1 MTPGSERSLPE
12 TGGPPPAA
20 LLWAASP
27 RAAEAALMA
36 DLDALRPRGLAALRE
51 STAAVWVVVPSRVL
65 RHHLLARIAERFG
78 AIAGVEVLT
87 LRRVARQLFE
97 LAGEP
102 VEANEGLF
110 ELLARRALAQEE
122 EIANWLD
129 ELAGGYGPAVA
140 TLRDLLD
147 AGFDGAHL
155 EAALEAIG
163 NCRAESKLRRGRAV
177 LRAAARLAQSLAGLP
192 PLRDPD
198 LLRRAAELLARPEAV
213 TPPCRY
219 LLVHGFAD
227 ASGAALE
234 LLEALAR
241 TVPVRAHLVV
251 GPPESERFGRL
262 LRERLGGLLGAS
274 APPAAATVSG
284 LPLVEHLDPRVEVRE
299 TGWALLADLAAG
311 IPPERIGVIARSLEP
326 YARFVREEWQALGI
340 PFSSP
345 TASPF
350 ATATSRY
357 LTGFRELLEQG
368 GRTGIDRWLGLCG
381 QGGGELLEPRLALH
395 LLGAARLE
403 QVARLD
409 IARLVPADGLR
420 LPLRGAAPPADEAPE
435 AEESAAS
442 VRSRRV
448 PRETLRELQQ
458 RANALVKRFASWP
471 ERASASVHARLLRD
485 LLAQLAAG
493 PERPGPAEIAK
504 GITLAFADL
513 PPKLVLDREEVALLL
528 DRAIG
533 DGPREPLGGAGGGVQ
548 LLDVT
553 AARGLTFERLH
564 LLGLSQGRFPR
575 TISEDPLLPDELRRA
590 LAPLL
595 PALGAKQDGRA
606 EEVYL
611 LHTLLGA
618 APEVRLHRPEYDEE
632 ARQQPVSPLL
642 VPLLAT
648 EQVKRFEP
656 PEAPAVLPL
665 PTATRNAGL
674 ARREGEFVRH
684 LEALLG
690 EVEGRSPAEAR
701 QLARAHLARLEEVEP
716 RGDGARTSCRLGGS
730 LLGGVGQIRPGNDPR
745 QHPPAAT
752 HLEGLARCPW
762 QFFLR
767 RLLRLEPP
775 ADAAAGLPTLS
786 PLLVGNVVH
795 AFLEAD
801 ARRAGVPVH
810 VSLTDALRD
819 SERPE
824 LSGFRDSERPEL
836 SGLRRCAEA
845 ALRDEGLTVWPLA
858 DALAHR
864 AKLRLAT
871 LGDPSQSARLVG
883 AELDGE
889 STIRLADGS
898 ERTVRFRVDRV
909 EEHDDELLFID
920 FKAGSPGEL
929 TGKSRETLWKQ
940 LRKAIAEGRRLQ
952 VAIYTATECDAPV
965 RGSYLF
971 LDPNTSETA
980 WEVSLSGDDEEAR
993 RTLIATL
1000 TTLFRAWDEGIFL
1013 PRLLDE
1019 KLEKASSYCESCEVM
1034 DACVQY
1040 DSLLRHGY
1048 RDRIAHLRENP
1059 SVGEESERLALAL
1072 FDLGRNPEDAEKA
1085 G

>member
-1 MTPGSERSLPE
+1 MTPERERSLPE
-12 TGGPPPAA
+12 NSGPPPAA

-27 RAAEAALMA
+27 RAAEVALMA
-36 DLDALRPRGLAALRE
+36 DLDALRPRALAALRE

-65 RHHLLARIAERFG
+65 RQHLLSRIAERFG
-78 AIAGVEVLT
+78 AVAGVEVLT
-87 LRRVARQLFE
+87 LRRIALRLFE
-97 LAGEP
+97 LAGKP

-110 ELLARRALAQEE
+110 ELLARRALAREK

-163 NCRAESKLRRGRAV
+163 NCRAGSKLPRGRAI
-177 LRAAARLAQSLAGLP
+177 LRAAARLAESLAGLP
-192 PLRDPD
+192 PQRDPD

-241 TVPVRAHLVV
+241 TVPVRTHLVV

-274 APPAAATVSG
+274 APPAAATLSE
-284 LPLVEHLDPRVEVRE
+284 LPLVAHLDPRAEVRE
-299 TGWALLADLAAG
+299 TGWALLGDLAAG
-311 IPPERIGVIARSLEP
+311 VPPERIGVIARSLEP
-326 YARFVREEWQALGI
+326 YARFVREEWPALGI

-381 QGGGELLEPRLALH
+381 LGAGELLEPRLALH

-409 IARLVPADGLR
+409 LAGLVPADGLR
-420 LPLRGAAPPADEAPE
+420 LPLRGAAPADDEALE
-435 AEESAAS
+435 AEGNTAP
-442 VRSRRV
+442 VTSRRV
-448 PRETLRELQQ
+448 PLKTLQELQQ

-471 ERASASVHARLLRD
+471 ERASARVHEGHLRD

-504 GITLAFADL
+504 GITRAFADL

-528 DRAIG
+528 DRALG

-553 AARGLTFERLH
+553 AARGFTFERLH

-575 TISEDPLLPDELRRA
+575 TISEDPLLPDDLRRA

-648 EQVKRFEP
+648 GQVKPHEP
-656 PEAPAVLPL
+656 PDPPALLPL
-665 PTATRNAGL
+665 PQATRNAGL
-674 ARREGEFVRH
+674 ARREDEFVRH

-730 LLGGVGQIRPGNDPR
+730 LLGGIGPIRPGNDPR

-795 AFLEAD
+795 AFLETE

-810 VSLTDALRD
+810 VPLADALRD

-824 LSGFRDSERPEL
+824 LSG
-836 SGLRRCAEA
+836 LRRTPHALRGAAEK
-845 ALRDEGLTVWPLA
+845 ALRDEGLAAWPLA

-864 AKLRLAT
+864 AELRLAT

-1000 TTLFRAWDEGIFL
+1000 TTLFRAWDEGIFF

-1048 RDRIAHLRENP
+1048 RDRIAHLRDDPNA
-1059 SVGEESERLALAL
+1059 GDESERLALAL
-1072 FDLGRNPEDAEKA
+1072 FDLGRNPKDSEKA

>member
-1 MTPGSERSLPE
+1 MTPERERSLPE

-36 DLDALRPRGLAALRE
+36 DLDALRPRALAALRE

-65 RHHLLARIAERFG
+65 RHHLLSRIAERFG
-78 AIAGVEVLT
+78 AVTGVEVLT
-87 LRRVARQLFE
+87 LRRIARRLFE

-102 VEANEGLF
+102 VETNEGLF
-110 ELLARRALAQEE
+110 ELLARRALAQEK

-147 AGFDGAHL
+147 AGFDGAHQ

-163 NCRAESKLRRGRAV
+163 NCRAKSKLPRGRAV
-177 LRAAARLAQSLAGLP
+177 LRAAARLAESLTGLP

-198 LLRRAAELLARPEAV
+198 LLRRAAELLARHEGV
-213 TPPCRY
+213 TPPCRC

-234 LLEALAR
+234 LLGALAR
-241 TVPVRAHLVV
+241 AVPVRAHLVV

-274 APPAAATVSG
+274 APPAAATLSE
-284 LPLVEHLDPRVEVRE
+284 LPLVAHLDPRAEVRE

-326 YARFVREEWQALGI
+326 YARFVREEWPALGI

-381 QGGGELLEPRLALH
+381 LGAGELLEPRLALH

-409 IARLVPADGLR
+409 LARLVPADGLR
-420 LPLRGAAPPADEAPE
+420 LPLRGAAPADDEAPE
-435 AEESAAS
+435 AEENAAPLT
-442 VRSRRV
+442 SRRV
-448 PRETLRELQQ
+448 PLKTLQELQQ
-458 RANALVKRFASWP
+458 RATALVKRFASWP
-471 ERASASVHARLLRD
+471 ERASASVHARHLRD

-504 GITLAFADL
+504 GITRAFADL

-632 ARQQPVSPLL
+632 ARPQPVSPLL

-648 EQVKRFEP
+648 GQVKPHEP
-656 PEAPAVLPL
+656 PEPPALLPL

-701 QLARAHLARLEEVEP
+701 LLARAHLARLEEVEP

-730 LLGGVGQIRPGNDPR
+730 LLGGVGPIRPGNDPR

-752 HLEGLARCPW
+752 LLEGLARCPW

-795 AFLEAD
+795 AFLEAE

-810 VSLTDALRD
+810 VPLADALRD

-824 LSGFRDSERPEL
+824 LSG
-836 SGLRRCAEA
+836 LRRSVRALRGAAEK
-845 ALRDEGLTVWPLA
+845 ALRDEGLAAWPLA

-864 AKLRLAT
+864 AELRLAP
-871 LGDPSQSARLVG
+871 LRNSSRRARLVG

-889 STIRLADGS
+889 SAIRLADGS

-909 EEHDDELLFID
+909 EEHGDELLFID
-920 FKAGSPGEL
+920 FKAGSPAGL
-929 TGKSRETLWKQ
+929 TGKRRETLANQ

-971 LDPNTSETA
+971 LDPNTSDTA
-980 WEVSLSGDDEEAR
+980 WEVSLSGDDVEAR
-993 RTLIATL
+993 RALIATL
-1000 TTLFRAWDEGIFL
+1000 SVLFRAWDEGIFL

-1019 KLEKASSYCESCEVM
+1019 KLEKASPYCESCEVM

-1048 RDRIAHLRENP
+1048 RDRITHLRDDP
-1059 SVGEESERLALAL
+1059 STGDESERLALAL
-1072 FDLGRNPEDAEKA
+1072 FDLGRNPEDEEKA